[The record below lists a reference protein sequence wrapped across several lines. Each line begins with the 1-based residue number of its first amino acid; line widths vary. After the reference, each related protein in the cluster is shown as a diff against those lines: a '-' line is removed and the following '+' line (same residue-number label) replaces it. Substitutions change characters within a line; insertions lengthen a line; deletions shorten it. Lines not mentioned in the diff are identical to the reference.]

1 MRFRRTGAL
10 SPRGV
15 RRAAPQRQRRPH
27 PRDSRSRPA
36 SLPCAARSA
45 GPRGRPSR
53 SASFREESLFTQTR
67 AYSASAAKGASTG
80 SAIPGQQGVQSRA
93 AKTRRAPSP
102 SGSGGSGP
110 RSASGFRLPVASAKV
125 AGFLPP
131 SAGRRPPLASRRAF
145 YLFFYFAMLYLDLCF
160 ILRYL
165 FISSCL

>member
-1 MRFRRTGAL
+1 MTVVRFRRTGAL

-36 SLPCAARSA
+36 SL
-45 GPRGRPSR
+45 PRGRPSR

-80 SAIPGQQGVQSRA
+80 SAIPGQQGFQPRA

-131 SAGRRPPLASRRAF
+131 SAGRRSHPVVLSI
-145 YLFFYFAMLYLDLCF
+145 YFF
-160 ILRYL
+160 ILLCY
-165 FISSCL
+165 I

>member
-1 MRFRRTGAL
+1 MTVVRFRRTGAL

-36 SLPCAARSA
+36 SLP
-45 GPRGRPSR
+45 RGRPSR
-53 SASFREESLFTQTR
+53 SASFREESLFTR
-67 AYSASAAKGASTG
+67 EGREHRVGDSRPAGISVPRCEDPARPLALWLRRFRST
-80 SAIPGQQGVQSRA
+80 V
-93 AKTRRAPSP
+93 
-102 SGSGGSGP
+102 
-110 RSASGFRLPVASAKV
+110 GFRLPAS
-125 AGFLPP
+125 GRFCEGSGLP
-131 SAGRRPPLASRRAF
+131 AALRRPPLASRRAF